1 MIIFIL
7 NRLNRTAIH
16 DMTIKKKNLPF
27 YKFYLLINR
36 KPTKKI
42 NFYKINIF
50 CLKKKRERVKN
61 QQNNYITQSK
71 FSLAE
76 IAHGIRSLKLE
87 DFTI

>member
-1 MIIFIL
+1 
-7 NRLNRTAIH
+7 
-16 DMTIKKKNLPF
+16 MTIKKKHLSF

-50 CLKKKRERVKN
+50 FFKKKKRERVKIKRY

-76 IAHGIRSLKLE
+76 IAHEIRSLKLE